1 MMTQGKSGGPAAPK
15 QPRRTRADRF
25 REIRDA
31 IMAQS
36 TRMKP
41 NRGPYPAGREMRCG
55 PFSIHFHPPG
65 ALGPRR
71 SCNIAIWPAGII
83 DCGHLVLGDKVANVD
98 WDQRDNVDILT
109 FRSGPW
115 EGELLSLLRNE
126 VNLRP
131 FG

>member
-1 MMTQGKSGGPAAPK
+1 MSTPAKPGGPAAPK
-15 QPRRTRADRF
+15 ALRRTRADRF

-36 TRMKP
+36 AGMKP
-41 NRGPYPAGREMRCG
+41 SRGPYPAAREMRCG
-55 PFSIHFHPPG
+55 PVSIHFHPPG

-71 SCNIAIWPAGII
+71 GCNIVIWPAGII

-98 WDQRDNVDILT
+98 WDQRDNFDILT

-126 VNLRP
+126 VNVRP